1 MFYFRSI
8 SVLVFLAWVLDIC
21 IPRFISEEV
30 AFALVEE
37 GEGEDFDA
45 YVPICSLKD
54 ITDEDDDVV
63 MVGTMRSFNLF
74 GFALLPKLIGE
85 LRPYNPY
92 EKMDS

>member
-8 SVLVFLAWVLDIC
+8 SVLVFLGWVLDIC

-30 AFALVEE
+30 AFALLEE
-37 GEGEDFDA
+37 GEDGDS
-45 YVPICSLKD
+45 YIPICCMKD

-74 GFALLPKLIGE
+74 GFALFPKLIGE
-85 LRPYNPY
+85 LHPYDPY
-92 EKMDS
+92 EEIDG

>member
-8 SVLVFLAWVLDIC
+8 SVLVFFAWVLDIC

-37 GEGEDFDA
+37 GEDCDS
-45 YVPICSLKD
+45 YVPICSMKD
-54 ITDEDDDVV
+54 ITDEDDEIV
-63 MVGTMRSFNLF
+63 MVGTMKSFNLF
-74 GFALLPKLIGE
+74 GFALMPKLVGE

-92 EKMDS
+92 EENES